1 MAFLVIFLVLLPFIY
16 LFLRKSSSPKN
27 LPPGPFAWPIIG
39 TLLPKLKK
47 QPHLE
52 LSKLAQTFGPL
63 MLLKFGVEPVV
74 VGSTHTAA
82 MEILKDQDRVLS
94 GRFAPHSTRIK
105 GYIEHSMVW
114 ADCTDYWKLIRKICR
129 TELFS
134 TKMLD
139 LQAPVREAKVA
150 DFIHFLRRK
159 DGEVVKFADVIFGA
173 ILNVLG
179 GLIFNKDVFDFED
192 KTDNNLGM
200 KGMIRQLMILAAI
213 PNLAD
218 LYPILGSSDFQGLR
232 KASAVCVKQMN
243 DSWAEIVKERR
254 ANKDHSKND
263 FLQVLID
270 SGFNDAQIDALL
282 LETFGPGSDTTAS
295 TIEWAMAELLRDPS
309 KMIKVREELDR
320 VVGRKRAV
328 KESDL
333 PHLPYLHAVM
343 KETLRLHPPVTFLL
357 PHRALE
363 TCEVMNY
370 TVPNGCQLMV
380 NTYAIGRDPKTW
392 PSPLSFA
399 PERFLDSDVDYQ
411 GNHFHYIPFGA
422 GRRICPG
429 LSLATRVV
437 RLFLA
442 SLIHS
447 FEWELP
453 NGMHPDQLDMTD
465 KFGLALLKDVPLL
478 VVPKAR
484 A

>member
-1 MAFLVIFLVLLPFIY
+1 MAFLVILLFLPLIY
-16 LFLRKSSSPKN
+16 LFLRKPSPKN

-47 QPHLE
+47 QPHIE
-52 LSKLAQTFGPL
+52 LSKLANTYGPL

-74 VGSTHTAA
+74 VASSHTAA
-82 MEILKDQDRVLS
+82 MEVLKDQDRVLS

-114 ADCTDYWKLIRKICR
+114 ADCTDYWKMIRKICR

-139 LQAPVREAKVA
+139 AQASAREAKVVEL
-150 DFIHFLRRK
+150 IEFLRRK

-179 GLIFNKDVFDFED
+179 ALIFNKDVFDFED

-200 KGMIRQLMILAAI
+200 KGMIRQLMILASI

-218 LYPILGSSDFQGLR
+218 LYPILGRSDLQGLR
-232 KASAVCVKQMN
+232 KASAVCVKRMN
-243 DSWAEIVKERR
+243 DSWAGIVKERR
-254 ANKDHSKND
+254 ASNDQSKND

-270 SGFNDAQIDALL
+270 AGFTDAQIDAML
-282 LETFGPGSDTTAS
+282 LETFGPGSDTSTS
-295 TIEWAMAELLRDPS
+295 TIEWAMAELLRNPT
-309 KMIKVREELDR
+309 KLRKVREELDK
-320 VVGRKRAV
+320 VIGPNRAV

-333 PHLPYLHAVM
+333 PHLPYLHACV

-357 PHRALE
+357 PHRAIE

-370 TVPNGCQLMV
+370 TVPKDCQLMV

-392 PSPLSFA
+392 PNPLSFT
-399 PERFLDSDVDYQ
+399 PERFLESDVDYQ
-411 GNHFHYIPFGA
+411 GNDFHYIPFGA

-437 RLFLA
+437 RLILG
-442 SLIHS
+442 SLIHT
-447 FEWELP
+447 FEWSLP
-453 NGMHPDQLDMTD
+453 NGMNPDELDMTD
-465 KFGLALLKDVPLL
+465 KFGLALLKDEPLL
-478 VVPKAR
+478 VIPKAR